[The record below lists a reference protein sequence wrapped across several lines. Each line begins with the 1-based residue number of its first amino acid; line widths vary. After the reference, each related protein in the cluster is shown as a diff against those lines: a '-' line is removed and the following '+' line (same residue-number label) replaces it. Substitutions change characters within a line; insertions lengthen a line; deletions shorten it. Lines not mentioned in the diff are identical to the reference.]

1 MSPHAPNAANATPAD
16 APAATPHAAIALS
29 EFFDGHP
36 VATFAIDTNHVITH
50 WNKACEHLLGW
61 SRDAMVGT
69 SNHWQPFYPRQRPL
83 LADLIISGVEDE
95 IDALYLGKHKR
106 SALIPGAYEAEDFFP
121 NIGASGHWLHF
132 TAAPL
137 RDAGGQVVGAIET
150 LRDVTERRVAENALR
165 KAHDSLENVVERR
178 TAQLAEVNLKL
189 EDDIRQRQLAD
200 AELRRRNIE
209 LTALN
214 EQLSMAQQ
222 QLVQSE
228 KLASIG
234 QLAAGVAHEIN
245 NPIGYIFSN
254 FSSLQQYLDQLFAM
268 LHAYEEAEPAIADN
282 GVAARLRAMRAD
294 IDLDFLR
301 QDIPSLMRESR
312 EGIVRVRHIVQDLK
326 DFSRVDANQE
336 WVWASLHQGIDSTL
350 NIVSNEVKYKAD
362 VVKEYGDIPDIKCLP
377 LQINQ
382 VVMNLVV
389 NAAHAIG
396 PEHGRITVRTG
407 RDAGQ
412 LVWIE
417 VQDNGSGIPPEVLS
431 RIFDPF
437 FTTKA
442 VGKGTGLGLSLA
454 YGIVQK
460 HGGRIEVDSAPGQG
474 SRFRVLLPIEPAA
487 SLDGNEGSA

>member
-1 MSPHAPNAANATPAD
+1 MPNAHDTP
-16 APAATPHAAIALS
+16 PAPHAAVALS

-61 SRDAMVGT
+61 SRDEMVGT
-69 SNHWQPFYPRQRPL
+69 RNHWQPFYPRERPL

-106 SALIPGAYEAEDFFP
+106 SALIPGAFEAEDFFP

-137 RDAGGQVVGAIET
+137 RDAEGSIVGAIET

-165 KAHDSLENVVERR
+165 KAHDNLEHVVEKR
-178 TAQLAEVNLKL
+178 TAQLAEVNLRL
-189 EDDIRQRQLAD
+189 EEDIRERERAD

-209 LTALN
+209 LTKLN
-214 EQLSMAQQ
+214 DQLSMAQE

-254 FSSLQQYLDQLFAM
+254 FGTLQSYLDQLFQM
-268 LHAYEEAEPAIADN
+268 LSAYEEAEPAI
-282 GVAARLRAMRAD
+282 GVAETAARLRAMRED
-294 IDLDFLR
+294 IDLGFLR
-301 QDIPSLMRESR
+301 EDIPALMAESR

-336 WVWASLHQGIDSTL
+336 WVWANLHQGIDSTL

-396 PEHGRITVRTG
+396 AERGTITVRTG
-407 RDAGQ
+407 RAGGDGPEQ
-412 LVWIE
+412 VWLE
-417 VQDNGSGIPPEVLS
+417 VQDNGSGIAPEVLS

-460 HGGRIEVDSAPGQG
+460 HGGRIEVDSTPGQG
-474 SRFRVLLPIEPAA
+474 TRFRVLLPVEPAEPAA
-487 SLDGNEGSA
+487 AEGSA

>member
-1 MSPHAPNAANATPAD
+1 MHTMHPDLPSLPAMSAEAMPQTS
-16 APAATPHAAIALS
+16 IALS

-36 VATFAIDTNHVITH
+36 VPTFVIDTAHVITH
-50 WNKACEHLLGW
+50 WNKACEQLLGW
-61 SRDAMVGT
+61 SRDDMVGT
-69 SNHWQPFYPRQRPL
+69 QNHWQALYPKPRPL
-83 LADLIISGVEDE
+83 LADLLISGAEHDIE
-95 IDALYLGKHKR
+95 TYYQGKCRR
-106 SALIPGAYEAEDFFP
+106 SLLIPGAWEAEDFFP

-137 RDAGGQVVGAIET
+137 RDGDGKLMGAIET
-150 LRDVTERRVAENALR
+150 LRDVTERRLAENALR
-165 KAHDSLENVVERR
+165 KAHDTLEHLVEKR
-178 TAQLAEVNLKL
+178 TAQLAEVNERL

-209 LTALN
+209 LTELN
-214 EQLSMAQQ
+214 AQLSMAQE
-222 QLVQSE
+222 QLVQQE

-254 FSSLQQYLDQLFAM
+254 FGTLQTYLAQLFDM
-268 LHAYEEAEPAIADN
+268 LDVYQQAEAHVADADM
-282 GVAARLRAMRAD
+282 AARLRAMRAD
-294 IDLDFLR
+294 IDLNFLR
-301 QDIPSLMRESR
+301 EDIPALMTESK
-312 EGIVRVRHIVQDLK
+312 EGIVPVRHIVQDLK

-336 WVWASLHQGIDSTL
+336 WVWANLHQGIDSTL

-362 VVKEYGDIPDIKCLP
+362 VVKEYGDIPDIECLP

-396 PEHGRITVRTG
+396 PERGRITVRTG
-407 RDAGQ
+407 RAGEQ
-412 LVWIE
+412 VWIE
-417 VQDNGSGIPPEVLS
+417 VEDNGSGIAPMALS

-460 HGGRIEVDSAPGQG
+460 HQGRITVDTALGKG
-474 SRFRVLLPIEPAA
+474 TTFRVFLPIQHADTADQETAP
-487 SLDGNEGSA
+487 

>member
-1 MSPHAPNAANATPAD
+1 MTSS
-16 APAATPHAAIALS
+16 AATPTTAPGADIALS

-36 VATFAIDTNHVITH
+36 VATFAIDNRHVITH
-50 WNKACEHLLGW
+50 WNRACEHLLGW
-61 SRDAMVGT
+61 SKLDMIGT
-69 SNHWQPFYPRQRPL
+69 ANHWQAFYARPRPV
-83 LADLIISGVEDE
+83 LADLIVDGGDE
-95 IDALYLGKHKR
+95 QLELHYHGKYR
-106 SALIPGAYEAEDFFP
+106 VSTLIPGAYEAEDFFP

-137 RDAGGQVVGAIET
+137 RDARGRVVGAIET
-150 LRDVTERRVAENALR
+150 LRDVTERRVAENALQR
-165 KAHDSLENVVERR
+165 AHDNLEHIVDKR
-178 TAQLAEVNLKL
+178 TAQLADMNERLQ
-189 EDDIRQRQLAD
+189 EDIRQRHLAE
-200 AELRRRNIE
+200 AELRRSNLE
-209 LTALN
+209 LTELN
-214 EQLSMAQQ
+214 NQLSRAQQ
-222 QLVQSE
+222 QLMQAD

-254 FSSLQQYLDQLFAM
+254 FTTLQTYLDQLFAM
-268 LHAYEEAEPAIADN
+268 LEAYQQAEDGVTPPA
-282 GVAARLRAMRAD
+282 AAAALRARREQ

-301 QDIPSLMRESR
+301 SDIPALMAESR

-326 DFSRVDANQE
+326 DFSRVDASQE
-336 WVWASLHQGIDSTL
+336 WVWSDLHRGIDSTL
-350 NIVSNEVKYKAD
+350 NIVANEVRYKAD
-362 VVKEYGDIPDIKCLP
+362 VVKQYGAIPDIECLP

-396 PEHGRITVRTG
+396 AQRGRITVSTG
-407 RDAGQ
+407 SDVDGE
-412 LVWIE
+412 VWIE
-417 VQDNGSGIPPEVLS
+417 VADNGSGIAPETLS

-460 HGGRIEVDSAPGQG
+460 HGGRIDVDTEPGRG
-474 SRFRVLLPIEPAA
+474 TRFRVRLPVHHTAA
-487 SLDGNEGSA
+487 EQQP

>member
-1 MSPHAPNAANATPAD
+1 MNIS
-16 APAATPHAAIALS
+16 PAAAQDAAPHAAPYAEIALS

-36 VATFAIDTNHVITH
+36 VATFAIDSRHVITH
-50 WNKACEHLLGW
+50 WNRACEHLLGW
-61 SRDAMVGT
+61 SKTDMIGT
-69 SNHWQPFYPRQRPL
+69 SNHWQAFYPKPRPV
-83 LADLIISGVEDE
+83 LADLIVAGGEDQLE
-95 IDALYLGKHKR
+95 RHYQGKYR
-106 SALIPGAYEAEDFFP
+106 ASTLIPDAYEAEDFFP
-121 NIGASGHWLHF
+121 NIGVSGHWLHF

-137 RDAGGQVVGAIET
+137 RDSEGRVVGAIET

-165 KAHDSLENVVERR
+165 RAHDNLEHVVEKR
-178 TAQLAEVNLKL
+178 TAQLAEMNEQLQ
-189 EDDIRQRQLAD
+189 EDIRQRHLAE
-200 AELRRRNIE
+200 AELRRSNLE
-209 LTALN
+209 LTELN
-214 EQLSMAQQ
+214 NKLSRAQQ
-222 QLVQSE
+222 QLVQAD

-254 FSSLQQYLDQLFAM
+254 FTTLQTYLDQLFEM
-268 LHAYEEAEPAIADN
+268 LTAYQQAEP
-282 GVAARLRAMRAD
+282 GMGSSTEAAALRARREQ

-301 QDIPSLMRESR
+301 TDIPALMAESR

-336 WVWASLHQGIDSTL
+336 WVWSDLHRGIESTL

-362 VVKEYGDIPDIKCLP
+362 VIKEYGDIPDIQCLP

-396 PEHGRITVRTG
+396 EQRGRITVGTG
-407 RDAGQ
+407 SDGDDW
-412 LVWIE
+412 VWID
-417 VQDNGSGIPPEVLS
+417 VADNGSGIAPETLS

-460 HGGRIEVDSAPGQG
+460 HGGRIEVDTEPGKG
-474 SRFRVLLPIEPAA
+474 TRFRVLLPVRHADAA
-487 SLDGNEGSA
+487 TGGTP